1 MIAAAWGAYHCVL
14 LLLERFGDAVGE
26 HLGMVDNDGDSAVHK
41 ACASKHP
48 PTLALLL
55 DTGASMDARINRGW
69 TPLMEAAIEG
79 ATACVALLLARGD
92 DTLDPDVR

>member
-1 MIAAAWGAYHCVL
+1 
-14 LLLERFGDAVGE
+14 
-26 HLGMVDNDGDSAVHK
+26 MVDNDGDSAVHK